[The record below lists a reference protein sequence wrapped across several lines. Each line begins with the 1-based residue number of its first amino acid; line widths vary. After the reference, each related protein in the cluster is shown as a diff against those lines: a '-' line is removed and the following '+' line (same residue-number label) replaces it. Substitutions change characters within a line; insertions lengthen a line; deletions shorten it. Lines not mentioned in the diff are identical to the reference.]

1 MKKKRNEDKD
11 MTKDFFEALDI
22 LEKER
27 KISKE
32 YLLKKIKDALAT
44 AYKKETGLS
53 NISVNIDEEAGK
65 IRICKVLEVIDAEAE
80 AAVEA
85 AWEAEMEK
93 WEEEYAAWEDAYMN
107 EDFDNEADVD
117 AESEDSIYGTNP
129 PPAKPARPPRKDPR
143 TVLTLEEAK
152 KISSKYRIGDIVEI
166 EIKPKNFGRISI
178 QNAKQVVVQ
187 AITEAEK
194 GNLVQEYEDKK
205 GQLLPAVVTRVD
217 AIKGTVILDIGGHE
231 IVLPKTEQIAGEVLT
246 PGDRIKVFVSDIRR
260 DAKRSSVV
268 ISRSS
273 SGLIRKLFEL
283 EIPEIQD
290 GTVEI
295 KSIAREAGSRTKV
308 AVFSNNPEVD
318 PIGACIGPKGIR
330 KNNISAEVS
339 GEKIDIIRYNEN
351 TEEFIASAL
360 APARVNSVTLIDE
373 ASKSYRVMVDEDQ
386 LSLAIGVKGQNAR
399 LAVRLTECSID
410 IKSEG
415 LLKTMSQENTE
426 ASVEENEEQ

>member
-11 MTKDFFEALDI
+11 MTKEFFEALDI

-44 AYKKETGLS
+44 AYKRETGLS

-65 IRICKVLEVIDAEAE
+65 IKICKVLKVYDPN
-80 AAVEA
+80 AVEEPEIIETEDE
-85 AWEAEMEK
+85 EASEEK
-93 WEEEYAAWEDAYMN
+93 IER
-107 EDFDNEADVD
+107 
-117 AESEDSIYGTNP
+117 
-129 PPAKPARPPRKDPR
+129 PARIDER
-143 TVLTLEEAK
+143 TGITIEEAK
-152 KISSKYRIGDIVEI
+152 KISPKYQVGDIVEI

-205 GQLLPAVVTRVD
+205 GQILPAVVTRVD
-217 AIKGTVILDIGGHE
+217 ALKGIVILDVGGNE
-231 IVLPKTEQIAGEVLT
+231 ISLPRSEQIAGEVLN
-246 PGDRIKVFVSDIRR
+246 PGDRVKIYVSDIKR

-268 ISRSS
+268 ISRANA
-273 SGLIRKLFEL
+273 GLIEKLFEL

-290 GTVEI
+290 GTVVI

-308 AVFSNNPEVD
+308 AVYSNNPEVD

-330 KNNISAEVS
+330 KNNISEEVG
-339 GEKIDIIRYNEN
+339 GEKIDIIRYSED
-351 TEEFIASAL
+351 TAEFIASAL
-360 APARVNSVTLIDE
+360 APAKVNSVTLVDE
-373 ASKSYRVMVDEDQ
+373 AAKSYRVMVDEDQ

-399 LAVRLTECSID
+399 LAVRLTQCSID
-410 IKSEG
+410 IKSEN
-415 LLKTMSQENTE
+415 LLKNEVGE
-426 ASVEENEEQ
+426 ASEVSESADEE

>member
-11 MTKDFFEALDI
+11 MTKEFFEALDI

-44 AYKKETGLS
+44 AYKRETGLS

-65 IRICKVLEVIDAEAE
+65 IKICKVLKVYDPNAVEEPEIVEAE
-80 AAVEA
+80 DEEA
-85 AWEAEMEK
+85 SEEK
-93 WEEEYAAWEDAYMN
+93 IER
-107 EDFDNEADVD
+107 
-117 AESEDSIYGTNP
+117 
-129 PPAKPARPPRKDPR
+129 PARIDER
-143 TVLTLEEAK
+143 TGITIDEAK
-152 KISSKYRIGDIVEI
+152 KISPKYQVGDIVEI

-205 GQLLPAVVTRVD
+205 GQILPAVVTRVD
-217 AIKGTVILDIGGHE
+217 PLKGIVILDVGGNE
-231 IVLPKTEQIAGEVLT
+231 ISLPRSEQIAGEVLN
-246 PGDRIKVFVSDIRR
+246 PGDRVKIYVSDIKR

-268 ISRSS
+268 ISRANA
-273 SGLIRKLFEL
+273 GLIEKLFEL

-290 GTVEI
+290 GTVVI

-308 AVFSNNPEVD
+308 AVYSNNPEVD

-330 KNNISAEVS
+330 KNNISEEVG
-339 GEKIDIIRYNEN
+339 GEKIDIIRYSED
-351 TEEFIASAL
+351 TAEFIASAL
-360 APARVNSVTLIDE
+360 APAKVNSVTLVDE
-373 ASKSYRVMVDEDQ
+373 ATKSYRVMVDEDQ

-399 LAVRLTECSID
+399 LAVRLTQCSID
-410 IKSEG
+410 IKSEN
-415 LLKTMSQENTE
+415 LLKNEVDE
-426 ASVEENEEQ
+426 ASEVSESDDEE

>member
-44 AYKKETGLS
+44 AYKRETGLS
-53 NISVNIDEEAGK
+53 NISVTIDEAAGK
-65 IRICKVLEVIDAEAE
+65 IKICKVLTVYDPDTI
-80 AAVEA
+80 VE
-85 AWEAEMEK
+85 EIEND
-93 WEEEYAAWEDAYMN
+93 EEDL
-107 EDFDNEADVD
+107 
-117 AESEDSIYGTNP
+117 SEDT
-129 PPAKPARPPRKDPR
+129 AEKAERPFRIDER
-143 TVLTLEEAK
+143 TGITISEAK
-152 KISSKYRIGDIVEI
+152 KISPKYQVGDIVEI

-217 AIKGTVILDIGGHE
+217 PIKGLVILDINGSE
-231 IVLPKTEQIAGEVLT
+231 ISLPKSEQIAGEVLN
-246 PGDRIKVFVSDIRR
+246 PGDRVKIFVSDIKR
-260 DAKRSSVV
+260 DMKRSSVI
-268 ISRSS
+268 ISRASA
-273 SGLIRKLFEL
+273 GLIEKLFQL

-290 GTVEI
+290 GTVVI

-308 AVFSNNPEVD
+308 AVYSTNPEVD

-330 KNNISAEVS
+330 KNNISTEVG
-339 GEKIDIIRYNEN
+339 GEKIDIIRYSED
-351 TEEFIASAL
+351 TAEFIASAL
-360 APARVNSVTLIDE
+360 APAKVNSVTLVDE
-373 ASKSYRVMVDEDQ
+373 NTKSYRVMVDEDQ

-399 LAVRLTECSID
+399 LAVRLTQCSID
-410 IKSEG
+410 IKSES
-415 LLKTMSQENTE
+415 LLKTE
-426 ASVEENEEQ
+426 AAAPSEVSEAEDEEQ